1 MTPEALAR
9 ACANAMWADDRA
21 SAGLGMTLTAVAPGR
36 ATITMRVR
44 DDMVNGLGLCHG
56 GFIFTLADSTMAFA
70 ANSHGERAVAQHA
83 AIDFLRPGK
92 QDELLTARA
101 EERARA
107 GRTGLYDVRVTGEDG
122 TTVAEFRGQTRT
134 IGRFFAE
141 G

>member
-9 ACANAMWADDRA
+9 ACADAMWADDRA

-92 QDELLTARA
+92 QDELLTAHA

>member
-9 ACANAMWADDRA
+9 ACADAMWADDRA
-21 SAGLGMTLTAVAPGR
+21 SNGLGMTLTAVAPGR

-70 ANSHGERAVAQHA
+70 ATSHGERAVAQHA

-92 QDELLTARA
+92 RSELLTARA
-101 EERARA
+101 DERARA